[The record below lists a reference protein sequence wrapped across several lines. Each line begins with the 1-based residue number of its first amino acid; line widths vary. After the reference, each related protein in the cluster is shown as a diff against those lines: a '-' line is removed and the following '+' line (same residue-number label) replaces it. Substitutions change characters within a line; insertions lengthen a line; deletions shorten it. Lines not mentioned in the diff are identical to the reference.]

1 VLIGECLCCRP
12 QLIVAIYSAGSAAQR
27 AEQVSFA
34 HLNRDIIIW
43 CNSIRLPAALTAGI
57 VPAKAA
63 EGFGSADFGRAA
75 AK

>member
-1 VLIGECLCCRP
+1 LSLYTLLAARH
-12 QLIVAIYSAGSAAQR
+12 SARR